1 MKDPGDAKEWTA
13 SILKTDSEQSGQKTW
28 ASLEKDMII
37 EALVKIKGRHS
48 KAADILKWGR
58 SSLWRKMKQ
67 YKIDA

>member
-1 MKDPGDAKEWTA
+1 MKEPGDVKEWTA

-28 ASLEKDMII
+28 VSLEKDMII
-37 EALVKIKGRHS
+37 EALVKIKGRRS
-48 KAADILKWGR
+48 KTADMLEWGR

>member
-1 MKDPGDAKEWTA
+1 MKEPGDAKEWTA

-28 ASLEKDMII
+28 SSLEKDMII